1 LEFNGK
7 CCFGHLVG
15 EQEAS
20 KMRVFGFQS
29 SGWSFKEKTLLESNV
44 TLEICQREP
53 CLIAIINEFAEII
66 NDVE

>member
-1 LEFNGK
+1 M
-7 CCFGHLVG
+7 G